1 MRRKAAFLFSLLL
14 VCGSALYAQEIHS
27 SLQRRFKALGLHS
40 DQSPAEVKIILQ
52 HHGFK
57 PWQCSAINGGTTTVC
72 IATNRQ
78 QDELR
83 LFFRNNRALAVASYQ
98 SADNQ
103 SAEDVIAVGPQPF

>member
-1 MRRKAAFLFSLLL
+1 MNRKLSFLFSLLL
-14 VCGSALYAQEIHS
+14 VYGSAVHAQEAHS
-27 SLQRRFKALGLHS
+27 PLERRFKALGLHS
-40 DQSPAEVKIILQ
+40 NQSPAEVKIILQ

-57 PWQCSAINGGTTTVC
+57 PWQCSAINGGTTMVC

-83 LFFRNNRALAVASYQ
+83 LFFRSNRALAVASYQ